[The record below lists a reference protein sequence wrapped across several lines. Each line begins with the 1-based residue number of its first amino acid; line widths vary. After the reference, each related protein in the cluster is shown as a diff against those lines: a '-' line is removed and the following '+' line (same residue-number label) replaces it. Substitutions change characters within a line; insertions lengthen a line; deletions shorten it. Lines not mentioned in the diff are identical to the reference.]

1 MLPRGTWA
9 GTGSRHAPH
18 NSNNCS
24 WEHPSCQGVQVLDE
38 LLDSKGHFRIT
49 WDAYRWAVGTVPW
62 VWLLLHESLETGG
75 PCPGPSL
82 GTPLSSHTP
91 HAQVEGSRGLTCFEF
106 FQLFLQPV
114 PQRKHLVIQATGWRG
129 GHSAP
134 CDCSHPPPSSL
145 RAQQPSLHTLSLRV
159 SYQLAVLACD
169 FPPQLSVML
178 SFLASCH
185 LENSGISLHPTPPQS
200 RAPFMPV
207 SPWEF
212 SAWTSAAVFEVKLL
226 KPVLR
231 VCRSLWNLKSDRQMG
246 QSVLRVIR
254 PSLRQL
260 WAPNM
265 HHLMG
270 PFSDRTQRTG
280 PYCYLISQVRQL
292 RLRER
297 TESDTI
303 PQLTSDRASSHSH
316 PTTLAFSI
324 PTTPRYFSLPCPP
337 CATHFGIPS
346 HIRWPAGGWGPG
358 RAGGGKGWR
367 GAASGRPGKKTA
379 LQEERLSGG
388 GGPGG
393 GTAGAEDGATG
404 TSQGGGRCSSCW
416 WEAGW
421 ELWGKGCPGLWL
433 LMDQP
438 KCSDTRAPHMPGN
451 MCT

>member
-1 MLPRGTWA
+1 MGEWLRCCPGERGQELAPGMPHTILTIALESIHLA
-9 GTGSRHAPH
+9 G
-18 NSNNCS
+18 
-24 WEHPSCQGVQVLDE
+24 QGVQVLDE

-82 GTPLSSHTP
+82 GTPLPSHTP

-231 VCRSLWNLKSDRQMG
+231 VCRSL
-246 QSVLRVIR
+246 
-254 PSLRQL
+254 
-260 WAPNM
+260 
-265 HHLMG
+265 
-270 PFSDRTQRTG
+270 
-280 PYCYLISQVRQL
+280 
-292 RLRER
+292 
-297 TESDTI
+297 
-303 PQLTSDRASSHSH
+303 
-316 PTTLAFSI
+316 
-324 PTTPRYFSLPCPP
+324 
-337 CATHFGIPS
+337 
-346 HIRWPAGGWGPG
+346 
-358 RAGGGKGWR
+358 
-367 GAASGRPGKKTA
+367 
-379 LQEERLSGG
+379 
-388 GGPGG
+388 
-393 GTAGAEDGATG
+393 
-404 TSQGGGRCSSCW
+404 
-416 WEAGW
+416 
-421 ELWGKGCPGLWL
+421 
-433 LMDQP
+433 
-438 KCSDTRAPHMPGN
+438 
-451 MCT
+451 